1 VGPPVARRRV
11 PLAVARRSACAALL
25 ALAAALPA
33 HAQPPPPANGGDGG
47 DRPPV
52 RVTTAPVEGRT
63 VQRGVDTVGSL
74 LAWDEAVARAQISGT
89 LVRLHVDLGDRVRE
103 GQPVAELDRREAE
116 LAVDQLRAD
125 LGVARESLARARAA
139 ADATRAN
146 LERIRESRRSL
157 TADVARARADAEWKA
172 RELARR
178 EELHGKELIA
188 AREVDQARAEAQASS
203 ALVQMAETALA
214 QHGDQVRAADAQ
226 LDADLGGIKAAEAQI
241 RQREAALDLGRK
253 HLGDTVVLA
262 PISGLVARR
271 HVGPGEFVKDNTP
284 LFTLVAVDPLKYAGT
299 VAERAA
305 PEIRAGQEVRIEVEA
320 FGSRSFP
327 GQVTRIAPVV
337 DVPTRTLALE
347 ARVPNGQGLLKP
359 GFFARGV
366 VLTRREPRV
375 AFVPAE
381 AIAYVVG
388 ITKVFVIA
396 DGRARERLVR
406 AGLREGGR
414 VEILD
419 GVRPGEVVA
428 TSGLAQLYDGA
439 PVAVAPAPPRAA
451 APARRPAGR

>member
-1 VGPPVARRRV
+1 VRRPARAALAA
-11 PLAVARRSACAALL
+11 LAVALS
-25 ALAAALPA
+25 A
-33 HAQPPPPANGGDGG
+33 HAQPGPPPAGPPAGGDGG

-52 RVTTAPVEGRT
+52 RVTTAPVEGRA

-74 LAWDEAVARAQISGT
+74 LAWDEVVARTQISGT
-89 LVRLHVDLGDRVRE
+89 LVRLHVDLGDPVRE

-125 LGVARESLARARAA
+125 LRVARESLARAGAA
-139 ADATRAN
+139 VDAARAN

-157 TADVARARADAEWKA
+157 AADLARARADAEWKA

-178 EELHGKELIA
+178 EELHAKELIA
-188 AREVDQARAEAQASS
+188 AREVDQARAEAQAAG
-203 ALVQMAETALA
+203 ALVQMADTALA
-214 QHGDQVRAADAQ
+214 QHADQVRAAEAQ
-226 LDADLGGIKAAEAQI
+226 LEADLGGVKTAEAQI
-241 RQREAALDLGRK
+241 RQREAGLELGRK

-262 PISGLVARR
+262 PISGVVARR

-299 VAERAA
+299 VPERAA
-305 PEIRAGQEVRIEVEA
+305 PEVRTGQEVRIQVEA
-320 FGSRSFP
+320 FGDRSFP
-327 GQVTRIAPVV
+327 GRVTRIAPVV

-347 ARVPNGQGLLKP
+347 ARVPNGSGLLKP

-375 AFVPAE
+375 PFVPAE
-381 AIAYVVG
+381 AITYVVG
-388 ITKVFVIA
+388 ITKVFVVA
-396 DGRARERLVR
+396 DGRAQERLVR

-414 VEILD
+414 VEILE
-419 GVRPGEVVA
+419 GVKPGEVVA

-439 PVAVAPAPPRAA
+439 PVVAAPAPASSPA
-451 APARRPAGR
+451 APARARPGR